1 MKKMFGKSK
10 GKKGKTQ
17 DKQKEDAKSKKT
29 DDTKKADETKGAD
42 DTKKKGDKQ
51 AADDE
56 SKVKRADQIK
66 ICIGFLLLAFVIL
79 MVVSFISYFF
89 AWRTDHSLSNYGFFE
104 ALFSSEVGPADNSAG
119 KIGAMLA
126 NFFMRD
132 LYGIA
137 SFAIVAMLVVI
148 SLRLLKIG
156 KIRIL
161 PFIIKSAVIMLW
173 FSIALASIFRN
184 SPSAIEDNSEFFC
197 GGKHGYFIFTEMCNL
212 VGSAV
217 SYVIIIVLALI
228 IVIFCFDKSI
238 LVIKKML
245 EKIASFKVK
254 DIKNKL
260 ATEEDEIDNPD
271 EKKDGESADV
281 GPILPIDHVGDEVP
295 TEPVAGTDEPKT
307 DEPTDLGETEI
318 PTTIDF
324 DHNPEEKK
332 KKADESNDGEID
344 FEINKANEE
353 IPDVSDVV
361 QDDNAEALPVDD
373 GQKQDS
379 EADANVELDITKAG
393 EEPQVDPEDWSQLPD
408 YDPTKDLEYYKFP
421 TADLLPDFHP
431 KNQLSDE
438 ELKAQLN
445 ANKDQIIQTLRNYNI
460 EISKI
465 SATVGPT
472 VTLYEIVP
480 APGIRISKIKN
491 LEDDIALSL
500 AALGIRIIAPIPGKG
515 TIGIEV
521 PNPNPE
527 TVSMRSVISSKKF
540 QESKYDL
547 PVALGKTITNET
559 YVFNLAK
566 TPHLL
571 VAGATGQGKSVGIN
585 AIIASL
591 LYKKHPSQLKFV
603 LVDPKMVELSIYKA
617 IEKHYLAKLP
627 GDNPSIIT
635 DVSKVTESMNSLCIL
650 MDERYELLTKAGC
663 RNINEYNEKFI
674 KRQLNPEKGHY
685 YMFYIVVV
693 IDEFADI
700 IVQEGKQ
707 VETPISRLAAKARA
721 IGIHLIVATQRPS
734 TNVITGVIKA
744 NFPSRIAFKVT
755 NYIDSKTIL
764 DQTGA
769 NQLIGRGDLLI
780 SYGGEIT
787 RVQCAFID
795 TPEVQK
801 LVDFIS
807 AQQGYPCVYELPE
820 VKGEGGEDGGGGAT
834 LDPNSRDP
842 LFEEAARLICST
854 QQGSTSM
861 LQRKFSIGYNRAGKI
876 IDQLEAMG
884 IVGPYEG
891 SKARQVLYDE
901 VSLERYLETLRD
913 IK

>member
-1 MKKMFGKSK
+1 MKKIFGK
-10 GKKGKTQ
+10 GKEEKSDGKPKKSPET
-17 DKQKEDAKSKKT
+17 KSKK
-29 DDTKKADETKGAD
+29 KE
-42 DTKKKGDKQ
+42 GDAKD
-51 AADDE
+51 ASEAIDDE
-56 SKVKRADQIK
+56 SKVKRSDQIK
-66 ICIGFLLLAFVIL
+66 ISIGVLLLAFVII

-89 AWRTDHSLSNYGFFE
+89 TWKSDQSLSNYGFFQ
-104 ALFSSEVGPADNSAG
+104 ALFDSDIQVDNKAG
-119 KIGAMLA
+119 KLGAVVA
-126 NFFMRD
+126 NFFIRD
-132 LYGIA
+132 TFGVA
-137 SFAIVAMLVVI
+137 SFAIVAMLVVV
-148 SLRLLKIG
+148 SLRLLRIR
-156 KIRIL
+156 KIRVVS
-161 PFIIKSAVIMLW
+161 FVIKSMFIMLW
-173 FSIALASIFRN
+173 FSIALASIFG
-184 SPSAIEDNSEFFC
+184 SSETLFWI
-197 GGKHGYFIFTEMCNL
+197 GGKHGLFIFTSLRNL
-212 VGSAV
+212 VGAIGA
-217 SYVIIIVLALI
+217 YAIIAVLALMI
-228 IVIFCFDKSI
+228 IVFCFENS
-238 LVIKKML
+238 VVGIKKLL
-245 EKIASFKVK
+245 ERIAAFKVK
-254 DIKNKL
+254 DIKEKL
-260 ATEEDEIDNPD
+260 GEDEDKTAEPQTPAAPEPID
-271 EKKDGESADV
+271 
-281 GPILPIDHVGDEVP
+281 PILPIKPEENPTDGETQTGNDDEPSTPIELGDDTAEEPAPKAPDDGLDLEINPSGEEVVEVQP
-295 TEPVAGTDEPKT
+295 VDETPAGEGEELPVA
-307 DEPTDLGETEI
+307 
-318 PTTIDF
+318 
-324 DHNPEEKK
+324 
-332 KKADESNDGEID
+332 
-344 FEINKANEE
+344 
-353 IPDVSDVV
+353 PDAEG
-361 QDDNAEALPVDD
+361 DD
-373 GQKQDS
+373 
-379 EADANVELDITKAG
+379 VELDVTKAE
-393 EEPQVDPEDWSQLPD
+393 EEPQVDPEDWTHLPD
-408 YDPTKDLEYYKFP
+408 YDPTKDLEFYKFP
-421 TADLLPDFHP
+421 TADLLPDFQS

-445 ANKDQIIQTLRNYNI
+445 AHKNQIVQTLSNYNI

-480 APGIRISKIKN
+480 APGVRISKIKN

-527 TVSMRSVISSKKF
+527 TVSMKSVISSKKF
-540 QESKYDL
+540 QESTYDL

-603 LVDPKMVELSIYKA
+603 LVDPKMVELSIYRA

-627 GDNPSIIT
+627 GNNPSIIT
-635 DVSKVTESMNSLCIL
+635 DVSKVTEAMNSLCIL

-700 IVQEGKQ
+700 IVQEGRQ

-780 SYGGEIT
+780 SYGGDIT

-807 AQQGYPCVYELPE
+807 GQQGYPCVYELPE
-820 VKGEGGEDGGGGAT
+820 VKGEGGEGGDGSGAT
-834 LDPNSRDP
+834 LDPNNRDP
-842 LFEEAARLICST
+842 LFDDAARLICES

-876 IDQLEAMG
+876 IDQLEAAG

-891 SKARQVLYDE
+891 SKARQVLYDIT
-901 VSLERYLETLRD
+901 SLERYLEVLHGNN
-913 IK
+913 

>member
-1 MKKMFGKSK
+1 MFGKSK
-10 GKKGKTQ
+10 KKNKVEADSPKDEGK
-17 DKQKEDAKSKKT
+17 AKKP
-29 DDTKKADETKGAD
+29 
-42 DTKKKGDKQ
+42 DTKKKGKEADN
-51 AADDE
+51 DDE
-56 SKVKRADQIK
+56 SKVKRSDQIK
-66 ICIGFLLLAFVIL
+66 ISVGVLLLAFVII

-89 AWRTDHSLSNYGFFE
+89 TWESDQSLSNYGFFE
-104 ALFSSEVGPADNSAG
+104 ALFNSDIQVENKAG
-119 KIGAMLA
+119 KLGAIVA
-126 NFFMRD
+126 NFFIRD
-132 LYGIA
+132 TFGIA

-148 SLRLLKIG
+148 SLKLLRIRKV
-156 KIRIL
+156 RIL
-161 PFIIKSAVIMLW
+161 PFIIKSSVIMLW
-173 FSIALASIFRN
+173 FSIAFASIFKD
-184 SPSAIEDNSEFFC
+184 SLFML
-197 GGKHGYFIFTEMCNL
+197 GGKHGYFLFNGMCNL
-212 VGSAV
+212 VGGIGAYS
-217 SYVIIIVLALI
+217 IIIVLALF
-228 IVIFCFDKSI
+228 IVVFCFENS
-238 LVIKKML
+238 VVGIKKIL
-245 EKIASFKVK
+245 ERISAFRIK
-254 DIKNKL
+254 DIKDKL
-260 ATEEDEIDNPD
+260 GEEENPADTQKPIDSTKPID
-271 EKKDGESADV
+271 
-281 GPILPIDHVGDEVP
+281 PILPIENP
-295 TEPVAGTDEPKT
+295 QEPAEEPVADEPPVAVD
-307 DEPTDLGETEI
+307 DEETSNTIELEHDGAGNPRKKENPVGGLDL
-318 PTTIDF
+318 
-324 DHNPEEKK
+324 
-332 KKADESNDGEID
+332 
-344 FEINKANEE
+344 EINTGGEEQNIDAPADDMIEDLENEDLQE
-353 IPDVSDVV
+353 PK
-361 QDDNAEALPVDD
+361 DDNGEV
-373 GQKQDS
+373 
-379 EADANVELDITKAG
+379 NLDITKAE
-393 EEPQVDPEDWSQLPD
+393 EEPQVDPEDWTQLPD
-408 YDPTKDLEYYKFP
+408 YDPTKDLEFYKFP
-421 TADLLPDFHP
+421 TADLLPEFHP
-431 KNQLSDE
+431 KGQLSEE
-438 ELKAQLN
+438 ELTKQLN
-445 ANKDQIIQTLRNYNI
+445 ANKDRIVQTLNDYNI
-460 EISKI
+460 QIAKI

-480 APGIRISKIKN
+480 APGVKISKIKN

-527 TVSMRSVISSKKF
+527 TVSMRSVIISKKF

-571 VAGATGQGKSVGIN
+571 VAGATGQGKSVGVN

-627 GDNPSIIT
+627 GNNPSIIT
-635 DVSKVTESMNSLCIL
+635 DVSKVTEAMNSLCIL
-650 MDERYELLTKAGC
+650 MDERYELLMKAGC
-663 RNINEYNEKFI
+663 RNINEYNDKFI
-674 KRQLNPEKGHY
+674 KRKLNPEKGHY
-685 YMFYIVVV
+685 YMFYIVVI

-700 IVQEGKQ
+700 IVQEGRQ

-795 TPEVQK
+795 TPEVQS

-820 VKGEGGEDGGGGAT
+820 VKGEGGEGGDSGAT
-834 LDPNSRDP
+834 LDPNNRDP
-842 LFEEAARLICST
+842 LFDEAARLICES

-876 IDQLEAMG
+876 IDQLEAAG

-891 SKARQVLYDE
+891 SKARQVLYDIT
-901 VSLERYLETLRD
+901 SLERYLEVLHGNN
-913 IK
+913 

>member
-1 MKKMFGKSK
+1 MKKIFGK
-10 GKKGKTQ
+10 GKEEKSDGKPKKSPET
-17 DKQKEDAKSKKT
+17 KSKKKEG
-29 DDTKKADETKGAD
+29 DAKGASE
-42 DTKKKGDKQ
+42 
-51 AADDE
+51 AIDDE
-56 SKVKRADQIK
+56 SKVKRSDQIK
-66 ICIGFLLLAFVIL
+66 ISIGVLLLAFVII

-89 AWRTDHSLSNYGFFE
+89 TWKSDQSLSNYGFFQ
-104 ALFSSEVGPADNSAG
+104 ALFDSDIQVDNKAG
-119 KIGAMLA
+119 KLGAVVA
-126 NFFMRD
+126 NFFIRD
-132 LYGIA
+132 TFGVA
-137 SFAIVAMLVVI
+137 SFAIVAMLVVV
-148 SLRLLKIG
+148 SLRLLGIR
-156 KIRIL
+156 KIRVVS
-161 PFIIKSAVIMLW
+161 FVIKSMFIMLW
-173 FSIALASIFRN
+173 FSIALASIFG
-184 SPSAIEDNSEFFC
+184 SSETLFWI
-197 GGKHGYFIFTEMCNL
+197 GGKHGLFIFTSLRNL
-212 VGSAV
+212 VGAIGA
-217 SYVIIIVLALI
+217 YAIIAVLALMI
-228 IVIFCFDKSI
+228 IVFCFENS
-238 LVIKKML
+238 VVGIKKLL
-245 EKIASFKVK
+245 ERIAAFRVK
-254 DIKNKL
+254 DIKEKL
-260 ATEEDEIDNPD
+260 GEDEDKTAEPQTPATPEPID
-271 EKKDGESADV
+271 
-281 GPILPIDHVGDEVP
+281 PILPIKPEENPIDGETQTGND
-295 TEPVAGTDEPKT
+295 DEPST
-307 DEPTDLGETEI
+307 PIELGDDTAEEPAPQTPDDGLDL
-318 PTTIDF
+318 
-324 DHNPEEKK
+324 
-332 KKADESNDGEID
+332 
-344 FEINKANEE
+344 EINPSGEE
-353 IPDVSDVV
+353 VV
-361 QDDNAEALPVDD
+361 EVQPVDETPA
-373 GQKQDS
+373 G
-379 EADANVELDITKAG
+379 EGEVLPGEPDAEGDDVELDVTKAE
-393 EEPQVDPEDWSQLPD
+393 EEPQVDPEDWTHLPD
-408 YDPTKDLEYYKFP
+408 YDPTKDLEFYKFP
-421 TADLLPDFHP
+421 TADLLPDFQS

-445 ANKDQIIQTLRNYNI
+445 AHKNQIVQTLSNYNI

-480 APGIRISKIKN
+480 APGVRISKIKN

-527 TVSMRSVISSKKF
+527 TVSMKSVISSKKF
-540 QESKYDL
+540 QESTYDL

-603 LVDPKMVELSIYKA
+603 LVDPKMVELSIYRA

-627 GDNPSIIT
+627 GNNPSIIT
-635 DVSKVTESMNSLCIL
+635 DVSKVTEAMNSLCIL

-700 IVQEGKQ
+700 IVQEGRQ

-780 SYGGEIT
+780 SYGGDIT

-807 AQQGYPCVYELPE
+807 GQQGYPCVYELPE
-820 VKGEGGEDGGGGAT
+820 VKGEGGEGGDGSGAT
-834 LDPNSRDP
+834 LDPNNRDP
-842 LFEEAARLICST
+842 LFDDAARLICES

-876 IDQLEAMG
+876 IDQLEAAG

-891 SKARQVLYDE
+891 SKARQVLYDIT
-901 VSLERYLETLRD
+901 SLERYLEVLHGNN
-913 IK
+913 

>member
-1 MKKMFGKSK
+1 MFGISK
-10 GKKGKTQ
+10 KKKKGK
-17 DKQKEDAKSKKT
+17 AKSESSKT
-29 DDTKKADETKGAD
+29 DSKAKAPAD
-42 DTKKKGDKQ
+42 SKKKDKGT
-51 AADDE
+51 AIDDE
-56 SKVKRADQIK
+56 SKVKRSEQIK
-66 ICIGFLLLAFVIL
+66 ICIGVLLLVFVII

-89 AWRTDHSLSNYGFFE
+89 TWKSDQSLSNYGFFQ
-104 ALFSSEVGPADNSAG
+104 ALFSSDVHVDNKAG
-119 KIGAMLA
+119 KLGALIA
-126 NFFMRD
+126 NFFICNTF
-132 LYGIA
+132 GIA
-137 SFAIVAMLVVI
+137 SFAIVAILVVI
-148 SLRLLKIG
+148 SFKLLKIR
-156 KIRIL
+156 KAPLL
-161 PFIIKSAVIMLW
+161 PFIIRSSVIMIWL
-173 FSIALASIFRN
+173 SIALASIFRKK
-184 SPSAIEDNSEFFC
+184 FFMV
-197 GGKHGYFIFTEMCNL
+197 GGWHGYSIFTSLCDL
-212 VGSAV
+212 VGAV
-217 SYVIIIVLALI
+217 GAYSIIIVLALFI
-228 IVIFCFDKSI
+228 AIFCFENSI
-238 LVIKKML
+238 IG
-245 EKIASFKVK
+245 I
-254 DIKNKL
+254 NKL
-260 ATEEDEIDNPD
+260 LKRISEIKIKDLKSKLKNSDDEISTEEVR
-271 EKKDGESADV
+271 DV
-281 GPILPIDHVGDEVP
+281 NVILPIENAATDSVPVSDNEDSEKDEAANTIELEHTGDVKS
-295 TEPVAGTDEPKT
+295 TKKFDSSAGL
-307 DEPTDLGETEI
+307 DL
-318 PTTIDF
+318 
-324 DHNPEEKK
+324 
-332 KKADESNDGEID
+332 
-344 FEINKANEE
+344 EINTGNNEPQDGQQGVDIIQDEE
-353 IPDVSDVV
+353 INLQGAEKNEDV
-361 QDDNAEALPVDD
+361 Q
-373 GQKQDS
+373 
-379 EADANVELDITKAG
+379 LDIAKAS
-393 EEPQVDPEDWSQLPD
+393 EEQQVDTNDWAQLPD
-408 YDPTKDLEYYKFP
+408 YDPTKDLEFYKFP
-421 TADLLPDFHP
+421 PVDLLPDFQP
-431 KNQLSDE
+431 KGKLSDE
-438 ELKAQLN
+438 DLKKQLN
-445 ANKDQIIQTLRNYNI
+445 ENKDRIVKTLGDYNI
-460 EISKI
+460 QISKI

-480 APGIRISKIKN
+480 APGVKISKIKN

-527 TVSMRSVISSKKF
+527 TVSMRSVIRSQKF
-540 QESKYDL
+540 QDSKYDL

-571 VAGATGQGKSVGIN
+571 VAGATGQGKSVGVN

-627 GDNPSIIT
+627 GNNPSIIT
-635 DVSKVTESMNSLCIL
+635 DVSKVTEAMNSLCIL
-650 MDERYELLTKAGC
+650 MDERYELLMKAGC

-674 KRQLNPEKGHY
+674 KRKLNPEKGHY

-795 TPEVQK
+795 TPEVQS

-807 AQQGYPCVYELPE
+807 EQQGYPCVYELPE
-820 VKGEGGEDGGGGAT
+820 VKTEGGEDGGGAAT
-834 LDPNSRDP
+834 LDPNNRDP
-842 LFEEAARLICST
+842 LFDEAARLICST

-876 IDQLEAMG
+876 IDQLEAAG

-901 VSLERYLETLRD
+901 TSLERYLEVLHG
-913 IK
+913 IN